1 LNKNQQIPFLDLA
14 KVNHPYRKSII
25 LAISKVIES
34 GSLIL
39 GNALTEYEN
48 QFSDY
53 CRLNNVIGT
62 GNGLDALTLIIR
74 AYKEMGIF
82 KEGDEIIVPA
92 NTYIASILAITE
104 CCLEPVFIEPNI
116 NTYNI
121 DERLIEPKITSKTK
135 AIMLVHLY
143 GKISFTKAINK
154 LARKYNL
161 KIIEDCAQSCGASFG
176 RKKSGS
182 LGDAAGF
189 SFYPTKNLGAL
200 GDAGAVATNDDQL
213 SDTIKFLRNYGSQ
226 TKYTNKYRGVNSRM
240 DEMQAAILLIK
251 LKYLDQDNKIRRKI
265 AEYYIDNIINDNLI
279 LPLRQNDES
288 HVWHLFVIRTE
299 KRDTFQKY
307 LRKNGIETLIHYPI
321 PPYKQEAYKSYNSH
335 NYPITEKIH
344 KTILSIPLNTALTEK
359 ETKRIVSVCNQY
371 S

>member
-1 LNKNQQIPFLDLA
+1 MNKNQQIPFLDLA

-53 CRLNNVIGT
+53 CKVNNVIGT
-62 GNGLDALTLIIR
+62 GNGLDALTLIIS

-154 LARKYNL
+154 LANNYKL
-161 KIIEDCAQSCGASFG
+161 KIIEDCAQSCGATYHG
-176 RKKSGS
+176 EKSGS

-200 GDAGAVATNDDQL
+200 GDAGAVTTNDHQL
-213 SDTIKFLRNYGSQ
+213 SETIKFLRNYGSQ

-299 KRDTFQKY
+299 KRDTFQRY

>member
-1 LNKNQQIPFLDLA
+1 M
-14 KVNHPYRKSII
+14 
-25 LAISKVIES
+25 SKIIES
-34 GSLIL
+34 ESLIL
-39 GNALTEYEN
+39 GNVLSEFEN
-48 QFSDY
+48 QFADY
-53 CRLNNVIGT
+53 CNVSNVIGT

-104 CCLEPVFIEPNI
+104 CRLEPIFIEPDI

-121 DERLIEPKITSKTK
+121 DERLIESKITPKTK

-143 GKISFTKAINK
+143 GKISFTKEIKKIANNYK
-154 LARKYNL
+154 L
-161 KIIEDCAQSCGASFG
+161 KIIEDCAQSCGATYHG
-176 RKKSGS
+176 KKSGS

-200 GDAGAVATNDDQL
+200 GDAGAVTTNDHQL
-213 SDTIKFLRNYGSQ
+213 SETIKFLRNYGSQ
-226 TKYTNKYRGVNSRM
+226 TKYINKYRGVNSRM
-240 DEMQAAILLIK
+240 DTIQAAILLLK
-251 LKYLDQDNKIRRKI
+251 LKCLDQDNNIRRKI
-265 AEYYIDNIINDNLI
+265 AKYYINNIINENLI

-288 HVWHLFVIRTE
+288 HVWHLFVTRTE
-299 KRDTFQKY
+299 KRGTFQKY
-307 LRKNGIETLIHYPI
+307 LRENGIETIIHYPI
-321 PPYKQEAYKSYNSH
+321 PPHKQEAYKSYNGYK
-335 NYPITEKIH
+335 YPITEKIH

-359 ETKRIVSVCNQY
+359 EIKHIVNVCNQY

>member
-1 LNKNQQIPFLDLA
+1 MNKNQKIPFLDLA

-39 GNALTEYEN
+39 GNALSEYEN

-53 CRLNNVIGT
+53 CRVNNVIGT

-143 GKISFTKAINK
+143 GKISFTKAIKK
-154 LARKYNL
+154 LADNYKL
-161 KIIEDCAQSCGASFG
+161 KIIEDCAQSCGATYYE
-176 RKKSGS
+176 KKSGG

-200 GDAGAVATNDDQL
+200 GDAGAVTTNDDQL
-213 SDTIKFLRNYGSQ
+213 SETIKFLRNYGSGS
-226 TKYTNKYRGVNSRM
+226 KYLNKYRGVNSRM
-240 DEMQAAILLIK
+240 DEIQAAILLVK
-251 LKYLDQDNKIRRKI
+251 LKYIDQNNKIRRNI

-288 HVWHLFVIRTE
+288 HVWHLFVTRTK
-299 KRDTFQKY
+299 KRDTFQKF
-307 LRKNGIETLIHYPI
+307 LREKGIETLIHYPI
-321 PPYKQEAYKSYNSH
+321 PPHKQEAYKAYNSH
-335 NYPITEKIH
+335 KYPITEKIH

-359 ETKRIVSVCNQY
+359 EIKHIVNVCNQY

>member
-1 LNKNQQIPFLDLA
+1 MNKNQQIPFLDLA

-39 GNALTEYEN
+39 GNALSEYEN

-53 CRLNNVIGT
+53 CRVNNIIGT

-143 GKISFTKAINK
+143 GKISFTKAIKK

-161 KIIEDCAQSCGASFG
+161 KIIEDCAQSCGASIG

-299 KRDTFQKY
+299 KRDTFQRY

>member
-1 LNKNQQIPFLDLA
+1 M
-14 KVNHPYRKSII
+14 
-25 LAISKVIES
+25 SKIIES

-39 GNALTEYEN
+39 GNVLSEFEN
-48 QFSDY
+48 QFADY
-53 CRLNNVIGT
+53 CNVSSVIGT

-104 CCLEPVFIEPNI
+104 CRLEPIFIEPDI

-121 DERLIEPKITSKTK
+121 DERLIEPKITPKTK

-143 GKISFTKAINK
+143 GKISFTKAIKK
-154 LARKYNL
+154 LAEKYNL
-161 KIIEDCAQSCGASFG
+161 KIIEDCAQSCGATYYE
-176 RKKSGS
+176 KKSGG

-200 GDAGAVATNDDQL
+200 GDAGAVTTNDDQL
-213 SDTIKFLRNYGSQ
+213 SETIKFLRNYGSQ
-226 TKYTNKYRGVNSRM
+226 TKYINKYRGVNSRM
-240 DEMQAAILLIK
+240 DEMQAAILLVK
-251 LKYLDQDNKIRRKI
+251 LKCLDQNNKVRRKI

-299 KRDTFQKY
+299 KRDTFQKF
-307 LRKNGIETLIHYPI
+307 LIEKGIETLIHYPI
-321 PPYKQEAYKSYNSH
+321 PPHKQEAYKSYNSH

-359 ETKRIVSVCNQY
+359 EIKRIVSICNQY

>member
-1 LNKNQQIPFLDLA
+1 MNKNQQIPFLDLA

-53 CRLNNVIGT
+53 CKVNNVIGT
-62 GNGLDALTLIIR
+62 GNGLDALTLIIS

-104 CCLEPVFIEPNI
+104 CRLEPIFIEPDI

-121 DERLIEPKITSKTK
+121 DERLIEPKITPKTK

-143 GKISFTKAINK
+143 GKISFTKAIK
-154 LARKYNL
+154 RLARKYNL

-200 GDAGAVATNDDQL
+200 GDAGAVATNDHQL
-213 SDTIKFLRNYGSQ
+213 SETIKFLRNYGSQ
-226 TKYTNKYRGVNSRM
+226 IKYTNKYRGVNSRM
-240 DEMQAAILLIK
+240 DEMQAAILLLK
-251 LKYLDQDNKIRRKI
+251 LKCLDQDNKIRREI
-265 AEYYIDNIINDNLI
+265 AKYYIDNIINDNLI
-279 LPLRQNDES
+279 LPRRQNDES

>member
-1 LNKNQQIPFLDLA
+1 MNKNQQIPFLDLA

-53 CRLNNVIGT
+53 CKVNNVIGT
-62 GNGLDALTLIIR
+62 GNGLDALTLIIS

-143 GKISFTKAINK
+143 GKISFTKAIKK

>member
-1 LNKNQQIPFLDLA
+1 MNKNQQIPFLDLA

-39 GNALTEYEN
+39 GNALSEYEN

-53 CRLNNVIGT
+53 CRVNNVIGT

-143 GKISFTKAINK
+143 GKISFTKAIKK
-154 LARKYNL
+154 LADNYKL
-161 KIIEDCAQSCGASFG
+161 KIIEDCAQSCGATYYG
-176 RKKSGS
+176 KKSGG
-182 LGDAAGF
+182 LRDAAGF

-200 GDAGAVATNDDQL
+200 GDAGAVTTNDDQL
-213 SDTIKFLRNYGSQ
+213 SETIKFLRNYGSQ
-226 TKYTNKYRGVNSRM
+226 TKYINKYRGVNSRM
-240 DEMQAAILLIK
+240 DEMQAAILLVK
-251 LKYLDQDNKIRRKI
+251 LKCLDQNNKVRRKI

-344 KTILSIPLNTALTEK
+344 KTILSIPLNTALTEN
-359 ETKRIVSVCNQY
+359 EIKRIVSVCNQY